1 MFNVECSLALLGVS
15 QLHAFSDLLTL
26 LIATTLQGVRA
37 TVWEG
42 QKVTNQEVMMRLDQ
56 TNSLLSFDTSV
67 GK

>member
-1 MFNVECSLALLGVS
+1 
-15 QLHAFSDLLTL
+15 
-26 LIATTLQGVRA
+26 VRA